1 MSLGVNSG
9 VSPPTHN
16 FQSFCQK
23 VATSIFIPIESQSRT
38 DMSSLGQRLLDN
50 SMTRTAFRAG
60 VLRRHGNDNFAEYLP
75 IIFQP
80 FKELSPSRIT
90 NTFGKAMVF
99 NRVMHLQVFKHH
111 QIARFNRA
119 PCQFHGKVFTLARD
133 FQVFSSQF
141 VNRFFTLVRA
151 FLFAIN
157 PTLKPFK
164 SFLGFSQ
171 MAGIFN
177 LITSIVSVEVHQAD
191 IKSSYLFCRFDLLK
205 SIVLNT
211 KLSLVAICFTHNS
224 NSFYLLGLIVVKVKS
239 PYHPKSSSFKPI
251 SERDRLPIFRKLVP
265 TGFIFNR
272 TSFLEFGITFFL
284 DSWIFAVVIKP
295 LNRLPSAF
303 GRCLTGLR
311 IKLFCPFVLFSQNCT
326 EGRQVV
332 LSDTAIIHPVS
343 NTTVSDKASR
353 AYHLVDDGKLSCR
366 TSEFGFEYKHD
377 QVINFM
383 ALFYHKVALRAFIC
397 WSPFISTPTYGTV

>member
-38 DMSSLGQRLLDN
+38 DMSSLGQRLFDN

-99 NRVMHLQVFKHH
+99 NHVMHLQVFQHH
-111 QIARFNRA
+111 QIARFNHA

-141 VNRFFTLVRA
+141 VNRFFTLIRA
-151 FLFAIN
+151 FLFSIN

-211 KLSLVAICFTHNS
+211 KLSISH
-224 NSFYLLGLIVVKVKS
+224 LL
-239 PYHPKSSSFKPI
+239 YAQ
-251 SERDRLPIFRKLVP
+251 
-265 TGFIFNR
+265 
-272 TSFLEFGITFFL
+272 LEL
-284 DSWIFAVVIKP
+284 
-295 LNRLPSAF
+295 
-303 GRCLTGLR
+303 
-311 IKLFCPFVLFSQNCT
+311 VLFA
-326 EGRQVV
+326 R
-332 LSDTAIIHPVS
+332 
-343 NTTVSDKASR
+343 
-353 AYHLVDDGKLSCR
+353 VDS
-366 TSEFGFEYKHD
+366 S
-377 QVINFM
+377 
-383 ALFYHKVALRAFIC
+383 
-397 WSPFISTPTYGTV
+397 